1 MSLRQ
6 SLGLLPRGWLTAA
19 GLALLVSGCSV
30 IPASKFVDR
39 YSDPYP
45 SPQNLT
51 LCEGYSCRF
60 GTHVALS
67 TEEWAQV
74 KAVFEPPA
82 HDAAT
87 ERDQVARAVQTLDLL
102 AARHAGTAVQQRRD
116 WMNKGDP
123 TQIDCVDHTVNTV
136 TYLRLFVKA
145 GLLRWNH
152 PGPSAHR
159 GSIIGWDVANT
170 AVLVENEGARGY
182 SIDTALGDVGLA
194 PYVVPVEQWV
204 AGPIPEFRNN
214 PALPQTSG

>member
-1 MSLRQ
+1 MVGYS
-6 SLGLLPRGWLTAA
+6 

-39 YSDPYP
+39 YGDPNP

-51 LCEGYSCRF
+51 LCEGYACHF

-67 TEEWAQV
+67 SAEWEQV

-82 HDAAT
+82 ADAAA
-87 ERDQVARAVQTLDLL
+87 ERNQVARAVETLDLL
-102 AARHAGTAVQQRRD
+102 AAQHAGTADQQRRD

-123 TQIDCVDHTVNTV
+123 SQVDCVDHTVNTV
-136 TYLRLFVKA
+136 TYLRLFANA

-152 PGPSAHR
+152 PGDAAHR
-159 GSIIGWDVANT
+159 GSILGWDVANT
-170 AVLVENEGARGY
+170 AVLVENGSSRGY
-182 SIDTALGDVGLA
+182 SIDTALGDVGL
-194 PYVVPVEQWV
+194 PPFVVPVEQWV
-204 AGPIPEFRNN
+204 AGPIPAFRNN